1 MGRLLPCLVLLTASL
16 AAAENAQSSQDESTR
31 AGTIS
36 ADLLRHPLSA
46 QAREMIDKAQR
57 TAQAGDHL
65 TAIEQLTKALA
76 KHPESAAWIQPAL
89 GVEYLKTDQH
99 QAAIQAL
106 EQAVLLLP
114 RDPINRSNLGLS
126 LAFAGQF
133 DRRAELQQAL
143 QLDTKNDTT
152 RRLLAVVE
160 ANHRLRHHE
169 ELQRITP
176 VWVY

>member
-1 MGRLLPCLVLLTASL
+1 MGNLLLCLAVL
-16 AAAENAQSSQDESTR
+16 AASAMAAEKVQPSQDEATR

-46 QAREMIDKAQR
+46 QARDMIDKAQR

-65 TAIEQLTKALA
+65 AAIEQLTKALA
-76 KHPESAAWIQPAL
+76 KHPESAAWIQPVL

-133 DRRAELQQAL
+133 DRAELELQQAL
-143 QLDTKNDTT
+143 QLDTKNDAT
-152 RRLLAVVE
+152 RHLLAVVE
-160 ANHRLRHHE
+160 ANHRQRHHE
-169 ELQRITP
+169 
-176 VWVY
+176 

>member
-1 MGRLLPCLVLLTASL
+1 MGRMLLCVVVL
-16 AAAENAQSSQDESTR
+16 AASVMAAEKAVASQDEAISREEATR

-46 QAREMIDKAQR
+46 QARDMIDKAQR

-65 TAIEQLTKALA
+65 AAIEMLTKALA
-76 KHPESAAWIQPAL
+76 KHPESAAWIQPVL

-114 RDPINRSNLGLS
+114 RDPIHRSNLGLS
-126 LAFAGQF
+126 LAFVGQF
-133 DRRAELQQAL
+133 DRAEQELHLAL
-143 QLDTKNDTT
+143 QLDAKSDTT
-152 RRLLAVVE
+152 RRLLALVE
-160 ANHRLRHHE
+160 ANRLRHHE
-169 ELQRITP
+169 
-176 VWVY
+176 